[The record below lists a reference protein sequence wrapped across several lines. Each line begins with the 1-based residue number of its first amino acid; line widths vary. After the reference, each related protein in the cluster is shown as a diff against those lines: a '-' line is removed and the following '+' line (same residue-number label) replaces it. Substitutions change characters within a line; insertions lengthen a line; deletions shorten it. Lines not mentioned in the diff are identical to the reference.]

1 MAPCRDS
8 TRSTLSD
15 PALARALIAAVLPH
29 VDAGAASGHLAE
41 IAALPL
47 PAPALA
53 AVLDALPRMGDVP
66 YALLQLERWIK
77 ARLDEGAPVDEA
89 LVTAIAPVVSH
100 SHWLARLLFRSP
112 ELAVGLAADPT
123 LRAERSAEEYL
134 ASALAV
140 VAPVGGSLADAER
153 GLRALRNREIL
164 RISAR
169 EVAGEDIRETMRE
182 LSHLAAALVE
192 AALVRAHRE
201 AGARFGTPRTAAG
214 APCRSVVMGM
224 GKLGGCELNLS
235 SDIDLIY
242 LYETD
247 DGGTDGVLPPGVPP
261 APGVTPR
268 PVSLHEYHARLFETT
283 SALLSRQTADGFCFR
298 VDLGLRPEGI
308 HGPVCNSVAA
318 AEAYYEQWGHAW
330 ERVAW
335 LRARPV
341 AGDRALGEAFLDAIR
356 PFVVRRSLDPGSI
369 DEIGRMKRQIDQNAR
384 KAARAGERGF
394 DLKLG
399 EGGIRE
405 IEFFV
410 NALQLV
416 WGGRAPHVRDQS
428 TLRALDRLLF
438 AGLIRTEEHEAL
450 RDAYLLLR
458 RVEHR
463 VQLRED
469 RQVYAVP
476 AEPEQV
482 DAIARGLGVHGRAG
496 ASPGQALQELIA
508 HHARQVSTIFRG
520 LLDGGTAPEAA
531 AEDTALDDRI
541 EAALDERATDEARLA
556 ALVSLGFEPA
566 DRALDVLRSLQRV
579 PASPFHVRNAG
590 RQGALVRDLLRE
602 VARCPAPLGALVHVR
617 ELVRTLSDGSGIY
630 DLLRDRPAVRQM
642 LITLFA
648 ASPFLSRA
656 VIRRPSLLDTLVFQG
671 SGPAL
676 ATRADMAADLE
687 RHLAAADDLDQ
698 ALNLCR
704 RFHTE
709 ELVRVGLL
717 DIGGGL
723 AIEEVGHQLTALA
736 DVLVAAVLRLTR
748 EALVASHGPPPGDA
762 GHIAVFGLGRL
773 GAGEMGYGSDLD
785 ILFVYGG
792 TARHEAGDAHAWFTR
807 LAQRLITN
815 VSCMLQEGRLYEV
828 DTRLRPSGSRGP
840 LVSSLE
846 AFRAWHEEQA
856 ATWERQALLKCRFV
870 AGDEELRAPVRA
882 LLDRVV
888 FRETAVSE
896 LVPEMRRVRARVESE
911 VAREGGGAYNLKLGR
926 GGIMD
931 IEHVVQLLQLVHG
944 ASRPELRVGSTY
956 AALRAI
962 RSSRIL
968 PVATV
973 TSLLEAYAF
982 LRRLENRIRV
992 VNDRPID
999 ALDTSSEDVVRVARR
1014 MGYGDLPGEP
1024 AAQQLLAHYERHTET
1039 VRSIYDSL
1047 LSEGGHGRQD

>member
-1 MAPCRDS
+1 MAPLEDS
-8 TRSTLSD
+8 IRATLAD
-15 PALARALIAAVLPH
+15 PALARGLLAGVLPR
-29 VDAGAASGHLAE
+29 VDASAAAGHLAE

-47 PAPALA
+47 PDSALG
-53 AVLDALPRMGDVP
+53 AVVEALPRMGDV
-66 YALLQLERWIK
+66 AWTLLQLKRWLR
-77 ARLDEGAPVDEA
+77 ARVDEGAPVDA
-89 LVTAIAPVVSH
+89 PLVSVVAPVMSH
-100 SHWLARLLFRSP
+100 SPWLARLLQRSP
-112 ELAVGLAADPT
+112 ELAVGLAADRSLT
-123 LRAERSAEEYL
+123 SERSAEDYL
-134 ASALAV
+134 HAAHAV
-140 VAPVGGSLADAER
+140 VSAGGTLTDAER
-153 GLRALRNREIL
+153 GLRAVRNREIL
-164 RISAR
+164 RIVAR

-192 AALVRAHRE
+192 AALWRAHRE
-201 AGARFGTPRTAAG
+201 VGARFGTPRPADAPER
-214 APCRSVVMGM
+214 PCRSVVMGM
-224 GKLGGCELNLS
+224 GKLGGGELNLS

-247 DGGTDGVLPPGVPP
+247 EGGTDGVLPPGVPA
-261 APGVTPR
+261 APGVAPR
-268 PVSLHEYHARLFETT
+268 AVSLHEYHVRLFELT
-283 SALLSRQTADGFCFR
+283 SALLSKQTGDGFCFR

-308 HGPVCNSVAA
+308 QGPVCNSVAA

-341 AGDRALGEAFLDAIR
+341 AGDLALGAAFLEAVR
-356 PFVVRRSLDPGSI
+356 PFVYRRSLDPGAI
-369 DEIGRMKRQIDQNAR
+369 DEIGRMKRQIDQRASR
-384 KAARAGERGF
+384 AARAGERGY

-438 AGLIRTEEHEAL
+438 AGLIRAEEHEAL
-450 RDAYLLLR
+450 RDAYVLYR
-458 RVEHR
+458 RAEHR
-463 VQLRED
+463 VQMRED
-469 RQVYAVP
+469 RQAYSLP
-476 AEPEQV
+476 AEAEGV
-482 DAIARGLGVHGRAG
+482 DAIARGMGIVGRGQTAG
-496 ASPGQALQELIA
+496 EALLARIER
-508 HHARQVSTIFRG
+508 HAERVSAIFRG
-520 LLDGGTAPEAA
+520 LLESHGAAPES
-531 AEDTALDDRI
+531 DDGALDAGI
-541 EAALDERATDEARLA
+541 EAALDERVPEAARTEALA
-556 ALVSLGFEPA
+556 GLGFAPP
-566 DRALDVLRSLQRV
+566 DRALDVLSSLQRV
-579 PASPFHVRNAG
+579 PASPFHVRHVS
-590 RQGALVRDLLRE
+590 RQGELVRALMRD
-602 VARCPAPLGALVHVR
+602 VARCPAPLEALVHVR

-630 DLLRDRPAVRQM
+630 DLLRDRPAVRRM

-671 SGPAL
+671 SGPACKRRGEMDTDLQRLL
-676 ATRADMAADLE
+676 ATTTDLG
-687 RHLAAADDLDQ
+687 H
-698 ALNLCR
+698 ALNLSR

-717 DIGGGL
+717 DIAGGL
-723 AIEEVGHQLTALA
+723 GVEEVGRQLSDLA
-736 DVLVAAVLRLTR
+736 DTLVEAVLRLTR
-748 EALVASHGPPPGDA
+748 EALVASHGPME

-773 GAGEMGYGSDLD
+773 GAQEMGYGSDLD
-785 ILFVYGG
+785 ILFVYDGS
-792 TARHEAGDAHAWFTR
+792 ARHTGEADAHAWFTR

-840 LVSSLE
+840 LVSSFE
-846 AFRAWHEEQA
+846 AFRAWHEDGDSA
-856 ATWERQALLKCRFV
+856 VWERQALLKCRLV
-870 AGDEELRAPVRA
+870 AGDRA
-882 LLDRVV
+882 LETPVGALVDRVV
-888 FRETAVSE
+888 YRPVTVAD
-896 LVPEMRRVRARVESE
+896 LVPEMRRVRARVETE

-944 ASRPELRVGSTY
+944 ASRPELRVGSIY
-956 AALRAI
+956 AALRAV
-962 RSSRIL
+962 RLSRIL

-973 TSLLEAYAF
+973 TSLLEAYSF

-999 ALDTSSEDVVRVARR
+999 ALDTTSEDVVRVARR

-1024 AAQQLLAHYERHTET
+1024 AAQQLLAHYQRHTET